1 MASARSRGAG
11 DGRRRAA
18 VKRRIGQLTMTE
30 VKRPSVALRAS
41 AAVELGTGTA
51 LIAVPGVVM
60 DALIGSSPSAAELV
74 ARVLGGALL
83 SLGIAGALEDEH
95 SPDTGVTLGFI
106 VYNASTAAI
115 LAAAGAAGS
124 ADGALLWPVVA
135 IHAVAAV
142 TLAVGWL
149 RPRAPRRGAR

>member
-1 MASARSRGAG
+1 MASARSRSAG

-30 VKRPSVALRAS
+30 VKRPSVAWRAS
-41 AAVELGTGTA
+41 AAVELGTGTT

-95 SPDTGVTLGFI
+95 SPDTGVTLG
-106 VYNASTAAI
+106 SSCTTRRRRR
-115 LAAAGAAGS
+115 S
-124 ADGALLWPVVA
+124 SPQ
-135 IHAVAAV
+135 
-142 TLAVGWL
+142 
-149 RPRAPRRGAR
+149 RAPQAAPTGLCSGQ